1 MHELLTS
8 GLVILNKLY
17 PVFLRSVGFD
27 IPRGGLILS
36 RGDFL
41 GPAELGLLAT
51 AGVTKVND
59 PHVNLVRKTYILCS
73 TDDSYDLLNMS
84 DCLHPM
90 PAYFQN
96 GAKCDSQY

>member
-1 MHELLTS
+1 MHEHLTS
-8 GLVILNKLY
+8 GRVIIKKLC
-17 PVFLRSVGFD
+17 PFFLRSVGFD

-59 PHVNLVRKTYILCS
+59 PHVNLVRTCILCS
-73 TDDSYDLLNMS
+73 ANYLYHHEISGSHID
-84 DCLHPM
+84 
-90 PAYFQN
+90 
-96 GAKCDSQY
+96 